1 MSAKNKG
8 KVTFTVI
15 RLNLLDGPKFIK
27 RQVGISWTTFWV
39 SVILIAIMTAAP
51 IITMKTI
58 NSSLSKK
65 VNSLNSTYAS
75 LKAKE
80 ARFHQVIKQK
90 NNIMKFIDNAYNLIN
105 MQPKISIVLQEIRK
119 RLPKGSTVQGGMN
132 LGVNGDSVMLSLK
145 IVSDSYLDAPQLI
158 DAFASS
164 PYLYVKDVKVTPI
177 NVNSISKAQE
187 DKWTYSVNLVLG
199 WKQDVKEG
207 EGK

>member
-177 NVNSISKAQE
+177 NVNSISKAQ
-187 DKWTYSVNLVLG
+187 
-199 WKQDVKEG
+199 
-207 EGK
+207 